1 MQNIMSTTQHMHK
14 RVLVVEDRLSVRTM
28 IADYLTQQ
36 QYGVAV
42 ASNGSEALQLCQAQE
57 FDCILLDLMMPVMD
71 GADFLCRLRATS
83 TVPVLVISAKI
94 EERDKIEIL
103 ELGADEYVNKPI
115 SMREILARMQ
125 ALIRRATMSQ
135 PTTAPST
142 TVRLSTTT
150 RAVLVGAN
158 TFELTSTEYRILE
171 LLLSEPGKVFGR
183 SDFAVH
189 LYGSD
194 DHKIARSL
202 DMHVRNLR
210 SKIEPNPENPTYII
224 TVYGAGYRIQL

>member
-1 MQNIMSTTQHMHK
+1 
-14 RVLVVEDRLSVRTM
+14 
-28 IADYLTQQ
+28 
-36 QYGVAV
+36 
-42 ASNGSEALQLCQAQE
+42 
-57 FDCILLDLMMPVMD
+57 
-71 GADFLCRLRATS
+71 
-83 TVPVLVISAKI
+83 
-94 EERDKIEIL
+94 
-103 ELGADEYVNKPI
+103 
-115 SMREILARMQ
+115 
-125 ALIRRATMSQ
+125 
-135 PTTAPST
+135 
-142 TVRLSTTT
+142 VRLSTTT